1 MPPAEAELT
10 AFYEKRGGRPL
21 WIDGYALRPQA
32 RDVLR
37 LVASA
42 EADNLKPEDYGATVL
57 AEVVAA
63 ARSVDR
69 SSLAQAELAL
79 SRAYARYLVDLKRP
93 MPGAEMIFTDPGL
106 SPRPPTISS
115 ALTELSVARSPEAHL
130 TAATRMNPI
139 YQAYRAALAEHRAG
153 RGSQADERLIRA
165 NLERARALPPD
176 LGERFVLV
184 DAAAARLWLYE
195 DGKVAD
201 SMPVAVGKAS
211 QPTPVMAG
219 RIRYAVF
226 NPYWNMPQDLVR
238 ENVAGRVLREGTG
251 HLAASDLELLSDWS
265 PAARRL
271 DPVEVDWAAV
281 AAGRQP
287 LRVRQRPGPANM
299 MGSVKLMLPNQL
311 GIYLHDTPHR
321 GVFTAAR
328 RAVSAG
334 CVRLEDAPRL
344 VTRLLDGAERPHSD
358 APEQRVDLP
367 RPVPVYITYFT
378 LGLEG
383 GRLAR
388 RPDPY
393 RRDPALLARLDM
405 RTGSAFR
412 PAGMARLAR

>member
-1 MPPAEAELT
+1 
-10 AFYEKRGGRPL
+10 
-21 WIDGYALRPQA
+21 
-32 RDVLR
+32 
-37 LVASA
+37 
-42 EADNLKPEDYGATVL
+42 
-57 AEVVAA
+57 
-63 ARSVDR
+63 
-69 SSLAQAELAL
+69 
-79 SRAYARYLVDLKRP
+79 
-93 MPGAEMIFTDPGL
+93 MIFTDPGL
-106 SPRPPTISS
+106 APRLPTISS
-115 ALTELSVARSPEAHL
+115 ALTELSLARSPEAHL
-130 TAATRMNPI
+130 AAATRMNPI
-139 YQAYRAALAEHRAG
+139 YQAYRTALAEHRAG
-153 RGSQADERLIRA
+153 RGDASQADERLIRA

-195 DGKVAD
+195 DGQVAD

-238 ENVAGRVLREGTG
+238 ENVANRVLSEGPG
-251 HLAASDLELLSDWS
+251 HLAASDLELLNDWS

-271 DPVEVDWAAV
+271 DPLEVDWAAV

-311 GIYLHDTPHR
+311 GIYLHDTPYR
-321 GVFTAAR
+321 GVFAAAR

-344 VTRLLDGAERPHSD
+344 VARLLDGAERPRSD

-378 LGLEG
+378 LGLER
-383 GRLAR
+383 GRLAP

-393 RRDPALLARLDM
+393 RRDPALLARLDL
-405 RTGSAFR
+405 RTGLASR
-412 PAGMARLAR
+412 PAEMARLAR